1 MKTIV
6 LVTGGFDPLHPGH
19 IEYFKAAKQLGDEL
33 HVGLNSDESV
43 KRLKGTERPINHQDD
58 RKYVL
63 ESLYCVD
70 QVIIFNED
78 TPYNLIKRIEPTY
91 ITKGGDYKVEDVVGN
106 DLAEVVIIPTL
117 QGFSTTDTLRR
128 LNNDTVK
135 WLC

>member
-1 MKTIV
+1 MQ
-6 LVTGGFDPLHPGH
+6 F
-19 IEYFKAAKQLGDEL
+19 
-33 HVGLNSDESV
+33 
-43 KRLKGTERPINHQDD
+43 HQDD